1 MRKAGTASAETG
13 GGGLDERVVRV
24 GSRRTVRVMMMLF
37 GAGSRGEGEGSG
49 SSAAEE

>member
-1 MRKAGTASAETG
+1 MREAGAASAEAG
-13 GGGLDERVVRV
+13 GGSLDERVVRV
-24 GSRRTVRVMMMLF
+24 GSRRTVRVMMMIF